1 MKTTDLLSMAGA
13 IILPCGD
20 IRRIMNDGEYRLVEQ
35 WTATGNKVCRYEL
48 RNARPHGRSTEW
60 DPETGNIISDE
71 YYQDGHRIDIHCNRI
86 Y

>member
-1 MKTTDLLSMAGA
+1 MAGA

-60 DPETGNIISDE
+60 DPETGDIISDE
-71 YYQDGHRIDIHCNRI
+71 YYKDGHRIDIHCNRI